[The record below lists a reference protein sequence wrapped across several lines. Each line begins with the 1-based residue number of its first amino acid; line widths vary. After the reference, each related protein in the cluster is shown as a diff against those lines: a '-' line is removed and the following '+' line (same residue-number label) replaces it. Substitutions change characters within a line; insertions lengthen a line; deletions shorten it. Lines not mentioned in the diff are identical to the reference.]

1 MRARQPIVDTS
12 TERTL
17 VDRRTL
23 AFMTGRAVGTIR
35 ARCTVVDYH
44 PDRRALYDLDQ
55 AREVLAVTP
64 PRGHSIT
71 PLAT

>member
-17 VDRRTL
+17 VDRHTL
-23 AFMTGRAVGTIR
+23 AYMTGRPISTIR
-35 ARCTVVDYH
+35 ARCKVVDYH
-44 PDRRALYDLDQ
+44 PDRRALYDLDAAQ
-55 AREVLAVTP
+55 AVLAVTP
-64 PRGHSIT
+64 PRGHSIV

>member
-1 MRARQPIVDTS
+1 MRARPPIVDTS

-23 AFMTGRAVGTIR
+23 AYMTQRPVSTIR
-35 ARCTVVDYH
+35 ARCEVVSYH
-44 PDRRALYDLDQ
+44 PDGRALYDHDA
-55 AREVLAVTP
+55 ARAVLAVTP
-64 PRGHSIT
+64 PRGHSYV